1 MVKIF
6 LEIQNIKPNNQQ
18 AYDNATNIVEEVQLQ
33 RKHKNRA
40 RAC

>member
-18 AYDNATNIVEEVQLQ
+18 AYDNATNIVE
-33 RKHKNRA
+33 RSTT
-40 RAC
+40 